1 MENRYRLQF
10 RREIGQNCSVFGR
23 DEMICVSERFAERA
37 GLLLVQTV
45 LTMEH
50 VGIKIMMDYRK
61 IAFGAVAMALV
72 AGSAYVCAADKKE
85 AVTHDGQVV
94 TATAEKLVMKSADGK
109 SEHTHTLIPRT
120 RIRCDGKVC
129 KATDLKAGT
138 KIRVTTH
145 GDDMMTAYRI
155 EAIDKHTAFATH
167 EHEGKFASIKGNQL
181 QMTDD
186 EGKNPQSCTL
196 MDNVA
201 VTCDGK
207 VCKAADLKAGMRI
220 RVTTEKKA
228 PHAASSIEA
237 LNVNPDF
244 AAL

>member
-1 MENRYRLQF
+1 
-10 RREIGQNCSVFGR
+10 
-23 DEMICVSERFAERA
+23 
-37 GLLLVQTV
+37 
-45 LTMEH
+45 
-50 VGIKIMMDYRK
+50 MMNYRK
-61 IAFGAVAMALV
+61 IAFGIFALALV

-85 AVTHDGQVV
+85 AMSHVGQVV
-94 TATAEKLVMKSADGK
+94 SVTASKLVMKSEDGK
-109 SEHTHTLIPRT
+109 SEHTHTLVART
-120 RIRCDGKVC
+120 RISCDGKVC

-145 GDDMMTAYRI
+145 GDDKMTAYRI

-167 EHEGKFASIKGNQL
+167 EHEGKFVSIKDDQL

-186 EGKNPQSCTL
+186 EGKNPQSCPV
-196 MDNVA
+196 MSNVA

-207 VCKAADLKAGMRI
+207 ACKTADLKAGMRI

>member
-1 MENRYRLQF
+1 
-10 RREIGQNCSVFGR
+10 
-23 DEMICVSERFAERA
+23 
-37 GLLLVQTV
+37 
-45 LTMEH
+45 
-50 VGIKIMMDYRK
+50 MMDYRK
-61 IAFGAVAMALV
+61 IAFGVVAMALV
-72 AGSAYVCAADKKE
+72 AGSAYVCAADKKD
-85 AVTHDGQVV
+85 AVSHDGQVV
-94 TATAEKLVMKSADGK
+94 SATADKLVMKSDDGK
-109 SEHTHTLIPRT
+109 SEHTHTLIART
-120 RIRCDGKVC
+120 RISCDGKVC
-129 KATDLKAGT
+129 KATDLKPGT

-145 GDDMMTAYRI
+145 GDDKMTAYRI

-186 EGKNPQSCTL
+186 EGKHPQSVNL

-207 VCKAADLKAGMRI
+207 ACKVADLKAGMRI

-237 LNVNPDF
+237 LNLNPDF